1 MADDASHSDI
11 LNQAAQT
18 QLKSIIERIERLE
31 QEKSEV
37 AEQIKEVFAEAKGN
51 GFDVKAIKK
60 LVRLLKQDRAKLQ
73 EEKAILELYASAMGY
88 LDLV

>member
-1 MADDASHSDI
+1 MSELGHNVVAGDQI
-11 LNQAAQT
+11 
-18 QLKSIIERIERLE
+18 KSIVDRVQHLE
-31 QEKSEV
+31 DEAV
-37 AEQIKEVFAEAKGN
+37 AVKEDLKQVYAEAKGN

>member
-1 MADDASHSDI
+1 MSDMGHNSVAAD
-11 LNQAAQT
+11 QV
-18 QLKSIIERIERLE
+18 KSIVARVQHLE
-31 QEKSEV
+31 DEAAAV
-37 AEQIKEVFAEAKGN
+37 KEDLKQVYSEAKGN

-88 LDLV
+88 MDLV